1 MTVFP
6 DLESHNPQSSTKL
19 YRMFFSLLMVF
30 FELSIMQY
38 ELVLFPNGMCRSG
51 LSVFVMASSC
61 SSTVRNVPGA
71 GRANTVGWESGGLVL
86 GLDGV
91 SSSESDSLITVV
103 SFLFG
108 FLST

>member
-1 MTVFP
+1 
-6 DLESHNPQSSTKL
+6 
-19 YRMFFSLLMVF
+19 MVF
-30 FELSIMQY
+30 FELSTMQY
-38 ELVLFPNGMCRSG
+38 ELVLFPNGMFWSD
-51 LSVFVMASSC
+51 LSVFDMASSC
-61 SSTVRNVPGA
+61 SSIVRNVPGA
-71 GRANTVGWESGGLVL
+71 GRANIVGWESGGLVL